1 MDNNGKQ
8 EQTDLRRRDILK
20 AAGIA
25 GTGITLA
32 GCAGDSDNGDGGD
45 GGDGGGTTSPSGGT
59 QTLQVGQAIPLTGP
73 GSVYGMPTEG
83 GTQLAVEDI
92 NADGGIE
99 AGGTTYEIEYTTEDS
114 QCAPEAGRNAAQR
127 LISDTGV
134 DLMLGGNCPTANLAW
149 VNLVTDTE
157 TFLIVNGNESVDL
170 HAMGNEH
177 DYIFSPFTVIYNEA
191 FPNLSRMY
199 PFGTYAVEE
208 LGFESVAFLTP
219 EIQYGLSTQQYIAE
233 AVRAAGGNVADM
245 VTHSFGASDFSN
257 QIASLQSLDA
267 DVVVSSTF
275 PNSFFSFLQ
284 QATDAGLRDQM
295 QIVSVQSPTEEIA
308 NRLVDDSVTDGLLD
322 FALTPGPA
330 QQAAEAGDISS
341 GPADR
346 LSTFR
351 DRFNDRFS
359 ERSFN
364 SLAMSGYEAMMLLR
378 RAVEKTG
385 GIDNASLTEGFN
397 SLTWSDVE
405 DDTMFYYL
413 PPNGSVNGSER
424 QGNIFGGG
432 NQAFYENSLQ
442 RWNQGTKEYQELI
455 RVGPYWN

>member
-1 MDNNGKQ
+1 MSDNSKQGK
-8 EQTDLRRRDILK
+8 TDLRRRDVLK

-32 GCAGDSDNGDGGD
+32 GCAGGDGNGGNGGD
-45 GGDGGGTTSPSGGT
+45 GNGGGTTSPSGGT
-59 QTLQVGQAIPLTGP
+59 QTLQVGQAIPLTGA
-73 GSVYGMPTEG
+73 GNVYGLPTEA
-83 GTQLAVEDI
+83 GTRLAVEDI
-92 NADGGIE
+92 NDDGGIE
-99 AGGTTYEIEYTTEDS
+99 AGGTTYEIEYITEDS

-134 DLMLGGNCPTANLAW
+134 DLIFGGNCPTANLAW
-149 VNLVTDTE
+149 VDIVTDTE
-157 TFLIVNGNESVDL
+157 TFLIVNGNESVEL
-170 HAMGNEH
+170 HGMGNQY
-177 DYIFSPFTVIYNEA
+177 DYIFSPFTVIYNQA

-233 AVRAAGGNVADM
+233 AVRAAGGSVADM

-257 QIASLQSLDA
+257 QIARLQSLDA

-284 QATDAGLRDQM
+284 QATDSGLRDQM
-295 QIVSVQSPTEEIA
+295 QIVSAQSPAEEIA
-308 NRLVDDSVTDGLLD
+308 NRLVDDSVADGFLD

-330 QQAAEAGDISS
+330 QQAAAAGDISS

-346 LSTFR
+346 LSSFR
-351 DRFNDRFS
+351 DRFNDRFA
-359 ERSFN
+359 ERTFN

-397 SLTWSDVE
+397 SLTWSDVQ
-405 DDTMFYYL
+405 DDTMFYYV
-413 PPNGSVNGSER
+413 PPNGSVSGAER
-424 QGNIFGGG
+424 EGNIFGGG

-442 RWNQGTKEYQELI
+442 EWNQGSKEYQELI